1 MQSHFSSLI
10 EAPYDEA
17 FVVMQSVAADPTPD
31 KVNLGLG
38 VYRDDD
44 AQPWTLP
51 SVKKVA
57 YCPPLSC
64 LAVKPH
70 TNPIYST
77 CRHKHRSKTITT
89 IYPLPD
95 FPHSS
100 KLPGN
105 SSWEMSSR
113 PSRVA

>member
-1 MQSHFSSLI
+1 MGSLAVQSHFSSLI

-51 SVKKVA
+51 SVQKVA
-57 YCPPLSC
+57 HHPKRSNV
-64 LAVKPH
+64 AVEPH
-70 TNPIYST
+70 ANPNLI
-77 CRHKHRSKTITT
+77 
-89 IYPLPD
+89 D
-95 FPHSS
+95 
-100 KLPGN
+100 
-105 SSWEMSSR
+105 
-113 PSRVA
+113 